1 MQGYIKILALFCLAF
16 TATFTQAQ
24 SRKVWLHTADE
35 LYAKQDFNNA
45 LIYYQRVLNDSILID
60 ERIIPYEAVT
70 TNQRLK
76 KEEPM
81 EGVDRSVPLI
91 AYVNHQIAMSY
102 RNIFDYDEA
111 VDYLKVSAA
120 SGYYPED
127 NFYLANAYMNVSE
140 YEDAIVTF
148 ENFIKDPGT
157 EDSLVTVAQVLIT
170 GCHYAMDDN
179 IKTEA
184 KVAMSDTSV
193 FNRGTASFGTMFYH
207 NEDKLIFASAREGG
221 VVLDPE
227 KQQSE
232 FLLDLYYTEKNDDGE
247 WQKPKNFGRPLNS
260 AQHDASGTANNKNG
274 IYFTRWSDEKKDN
287 KAIYIGRE
295 INMLFFESFKLG
307 PEVNLNGYQSV
318 NPFITMDGKQ
328 MIFSSNR
335 PGGLGGMDLWS
346 IELDTNG
353 NTLGEA
359 VNLGLPINSELDEI
373 SPYFHEVSST
383 LFFSS
388 NGHTT
393 IGGLDLFK
401 ASFNKESKVY
411 GKPENLGTPINSE
424 KDDAYIIWDRFLR
437 KGFLSSD
444 REPCDGGHCFDI
456 YEISNEPINI
466 YLNGTVYDAET
477 NDIIADAQVTIKDI
491 NGEFSPIILI
501 TDENGYYELELPQNS
516 EVFLK
521 AQKLKY
527 FADAAA
533 VDTRPYTVTT
543 TLTEDFL
550 FCFSIYICFVLL
562 SVKLYSNLLLG
573 QFYAG

>member
-1 MQGYIKILALFCLAF
+1 
-16 TATFTQAQ
+16 
-24 SRKVWLHTADE
+24 
-35 LYAKQDFNNA
+35 
-45 LIYYQRVLNDSILID
+45 
-60 ERIIPYEAVT
+60 
-70 TNQRLK
+70 
-76 KEEPM
+76 
-81 EGVDRSVPLI
+81 
-91 AYVNHQIAMSY
+91 
-102 RNIFDYDEA
+102 
-111 VDYLKVSAA
+111 
-120 SGYYPED
+120 
-127 NFYLANAYMNVSE
+127 
-140 YEDAIVTF
+140 
-148 ENFIKDPGT
+148 
-157 EDSLVTVAQVLIT
+157 
-170 GCHYAMDDN
+170 
-179 IKTEA
+179 
-184 KVAMSDTSV
+184 
-193 FNRGTASFGTMFYH
+193 
-207 NEDKLIFASAREGG
+207 
-221 VVLDPE
+221 
-227 KQQSE
+227 
-232 FLLDLYYTEKNDDGE
+232 
-247 WQKPKNFGRPLNS
+247 
-260 AQHDASGTANNKNG
+260 
-274 IYFTRWSDEKKDN
+274 
-287 KAIYIGRE
+287 
-295 INMLFFESFKLG
+295 MLFFESFKLG
-307 PEVNLNGYQSV
+307 PEVNLDGYQSV

-359 VNLGLPINSELDEI
+359 VNLGLPINSELDEV

-543 TLTEDFL
+543 TLTEDFYL
-550 FCFSIYICFVLL
+550 NTIPKEEIEIEGIEYDFDSDKLRPESMAILD
-562 SVKLYSNLLLG
+562 KLYDFLELNNNIIVEINSHTDQRGSDKYNQNLSERRAKSCVNYLISKGLNPARLVARGFGESEPAFLKDENKDYVLNENGERIVLTEEYIESKPTEQEREELYQRNRRTAFKVTGEGFTTESN
-573 QFYAG
+573 